1 MPPLIPALWVRRALK
16 PRVAPDPPQF
26 TTEPPRYAGVP
37 KPHDAARPFIHGVFD
52 VDGRIAGSI
61 RVSAVQDL
69 GGTVV
74 EHYKILLGQMA

>member
-37 KPHDAARPFIHGVFD
+37 KPH
-52 VDGRIAGSI
+52 S
-61 RVSAVQDL
+61 S
-69 GGTVV
+69 GTTPAPGWVCRFLSSR
-74 EHYKILLGQMA
+74 LLMCRSQE